1 MVSLKIFGAITAVY
15 LGLYLVL
22 PGCLCQL
29 LHCFDLVPPSAAA
42 RQVESTFLSSAGSET
57 ICHCHEVV
65 SKNVETPPSTESVP
79 APVQDLAS
87 VPLDW
92 EINHAIF
99 TLIRSSGPRAPP
111 VRLRALTS
119 LRSFTGVYLI

>member
-1 MVSLKIFGAITAVY
+1 MKIFGAITAVY

-42 RQVESTFLSSAGSET
+42 RQVESTFLSNSVSDT

-65 SKNVETPPSTESVP
+65 SKNVETPPTESVP
-79 APVQDLAS
+79 APVQDFAS
-87 VPLDW
+87 VPPNW
-92 EINHAIF
+92 ENDPAIF

-111 VRLRALTS
+111 VRLRALTT
-119 LRSFTGVYLI
+119 LRSYTGVYLI

>member
-1 MVSLKIFGAITAVY
+1 MKIFGAITAVY

-29 LHCFDLVPPSAAA
+29 LHCFGLVSPTSESQ
-42 RQVESTFLSSAGSET
+42 QVDSTYLSDSGGNT

-65 SKNVETPPSTESVP
+65 SKNVELPPSIESVP
-79 APVQDLAS
+79 APVQDFAS
-87 VPLDW
+87 APEDW
-92 EINHAIF
+92 DSAPAFF
-99 TLIRSSGPRAPP
+99 TLIKSSGPRAPP
-111 VRLRALTS
+111 LRLRALTT